1 MPWGKYPHMGVWIPA
16 QNTEKSREKASRRKV
31 GEKVQLDFDTENA
44 MDIEQE
50 LSVNPES
57 CREVGKNCRE
67 CVAANAAVVAM
78 LCPTLDAVG
87 AQGMFF
93 KMMRHAG
100 CAPMAR
106 AFVREYLAATEPA
119 EWMPMGGAELVQ
131 IAACA

>member
-1 MPWGKYPHMGVWIPA
+1 MGVWIPT
-16 QNTEKSREKASRRKV
+16 QNIEKSREKASRRKV
-31 GEKVQLDFDTENA
+31 EEKVQLDFDRENA
-44 MDIEQE
+44 MDTLLEQ
-50 LSVNPES
+50 SVNPES
-57 CREVGKNCRE
+57 CRQVGKNCRE
-67 CVAANAAVVAM
+67 CVTANAAVVAM

-106 AFVREYLAATEPA
+106 TFVREYLSATEPA